1 MRLRAA
7 KRGLLTAGSERRL
20 SQRNGPTQDEILR
33 PASFTVLGY
42 IRWIEFCAS
51 LACYTGR
58 IATTSDPDPPNEMRR
73 FLGHNNFG
81 ERVESHSMTNMR
93 RLLEL
98 KQSVWLDYLSRG
110 MTRSGELQ
118 SLITDGLRGMT
129 SNPTIFEQAIGHTSD
144 YDQDMTALADSART
158 DRDIFEALAIED
170 VREAADLFRAVF
182 DSTDGGDGFVSLE
195 VSPRLAHDTDGSVAE
210 ARRLWKALDRPNVMI
225 KIPGTREGWPAI
237 ERCLSEG
244 ININI
249 TLLFSVEHY
258 RAVAEA
264 YLLALETRVQ
274 RGQPIDRIASVASLF
289 VSRVDTEVDER
300 IRRRGGSLTALRGKV
315 ALASAHVA
323 YANFLEMSRSDRWR
337 ALQAKGAKP
346 QRLLWAS
353 TGIKNPEYSD
363 VFYVDS
369 LIGPDTITTVPPATL
384 RLFEDHGRVSRT
396 LGEDDV
402 SGARRVMEALGKGG
416 IDFADVNHTLEEA
429 GIEKFIK
436 SFDTLLSGIARKRRA
451 LLQ

>member
-1 MRLRAA
+1 MKSFARHRSPFSG
-7 KRGLLTAGSERRL
+7 RSAGSDFAQALPVTLAASPQQAIRIYPTKCAAV
-20 SQRNGPTQDEILR
+20 SGP
-33 PASFTVLGY
+33 Y
-42 IRWIEFCAS
+42 
-51 LACYTGR
+51 
-58 IATTSDPDPPNEMRR
+58 
-73 FLGHNNFG
+73 HFG
-81 ERVESHSMTNMR
+81 ERVESHSMTNMG

-129 SNPTIFEQAIGHTSD
+129 SNPTIFEQAIGHTAD

-300 IRRRGGSLTALRGKV
+300 IRRRGGSLTALFGKV
-315 ALASAHVA
+315 AIASAHLA
-323 YANFLEMSRSDRWR
+323 YASFLEMSRTDRWR
-337 ALQAKGAKP
+337 ALQAKGARP

-353 TGIKNPEYSD
+353 TGTKNPEYSD
-363 VFYVDS
+363 VLYVDS

-396 LGEDDV
+396 LGEDDG
-402 SGARRVMEALGKGG
+402 SAARRVMEALRNGG

-436 SFDTLLSGIARKRRA
+436 SFDTVLSGIARKRRA